1 MQFSRELKIKCWL
14 DEVLETH
21 SYTLIAASSDASFR
35 RYFRVILDKNSYIVM
50 DAPPELEDCGPFL
63 QVAKLFEK
71 AGVAVPKVIESN
83 LDEGFLLL
91 SDLGD
96 TTFLTVLDNE
106 TAPRLYDL
114 ATDALLTIQMASR
127 EHVLPEYDN
136 VKLINEMQLFPEWYL
151 NRHLNLPEDRYQ
163 NIGLENMFSQ
173 LAEAAISQTKV
184 FVHRDFHSR
193 NLMVLTD
200 RAGVLDFQD
209 AVYGP
214 VTYDLV
220 SLFRDAYIS
229 WDEEHVLD
237 WLIRYW
243 EKARKA
249 GIPVPDDFSL
259 FYRDFE
265 WMGMQRHLKILGIF
279 ARLNYRDGKNFY
291 LKDIPLV
298 LDYVLQVAR
307 RYREFSFLYR
317 LLSESLT

>member
-1 MQFSRELKIKCWL
+1 MQFSRELKIKSWL

-21 SYTLIAASSDASFR
+21 SYTMIAASSDASFR

-173 LAEAAISQTKV
+173 LAEAAISQAKV